1 MKKIETA
8 TGKVFSVLWCG
19 ESTIDGRLRFCI
31 SGAEIAP
38 TFNTFSDPTETEEI
52 KYYVND
58 TGTGEFKTFLGFTV
72 LQGVNSDR
80 LGTVVVALA
89 KGD

>member
-8 TGKVFSVLWCG
+8 TGKKFSVLWCG
-19 ESTIDGRLRFCI
+19 ESSIDGQLRFCI
-31 SGAEIAP
+31 QGSTIVDA
-38 TFNTFSDPTETEEI
+38 FDTFSKPIETGCM

-58 TGTGEFKTFLGFTV
+58 TKIGEFREINGFTV
-72 LQGVNSDR
+72 FKGINQDSNGI
-80 LGTVVVALA
+80 VVALA